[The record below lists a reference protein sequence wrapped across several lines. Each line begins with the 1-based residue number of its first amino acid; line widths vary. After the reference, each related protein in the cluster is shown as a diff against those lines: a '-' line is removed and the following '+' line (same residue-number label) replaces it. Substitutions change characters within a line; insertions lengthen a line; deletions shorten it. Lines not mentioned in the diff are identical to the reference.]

1 MLVLE
6 DIKLTLAEAGR
17 EFRLQV
23 PSLSVGQGDL
33 CVVAGESGSGKTL
46 LLEILGLTRK
56 PDAGQYVLDDRAG
69 KGRCDLL
76 RAWNGSATALAR
88 LRGREFGFVLQS
100 GGVIPFLTV
109 RESVALPQK
118 VTGRED
124 PTFVDEL
131 LEGLRL
137 SNVADVFPRQLSIG
151 QRQRA
156 AIARAI
162 SHRPSVLL
170 ADEPTSALDPEL
182 SHEVYAIL
190 CDLAKVTGT
199 AVVIASHDRD
209 AFSLQNARLFRTES
223 FGTGSGAVSQV
234 AEVNR

>member
-1 MLVLE
+1 ME
-6 DIKLTLAEAGR
+6 
-17 EFRLQV
+17 V
-23 PSLSVGQGDL
+23 PGLCVGQGDL

-56 PDAGQYVLDDRAG
+56 PDAGQYTLDGGAG
-69 KGRCDLL
+69 EDRCDFV

-109 RESVALPQK
+109 RECVALPQK

-137 SNVADVFPRQLSIG
+137 SQVADVFPRQLSIG

-162 SHRPSVLL
+162 SHRPSILL

-182 SHEVYAIL
+182 SREVYAIL

-209 AFSLQNARLFRTES
+209 AFALQNARLFRTES
-223 FGTGSGAVSQV
+223 VGTGTGAVSQI
-234 AEVNR
+234 AEINR

>member
-17 EFRLQV
+17 EFRLEV
-23 PSLSVGQGDL
+23 PGLCVGQGDL

-56 PDAGQYVLDDRAG
+56 PDAGQYTLDGGAG
-69 KGRCDLL
+69 EDRCDFV

-109 RESVALPQK
+109 RECVALPQK

-137 SNVADVFPRQLSIG
+137 SQVADVFPRQLSIG

-162 SHRPSVLL
+162 SHRPSILL

-182 SHEVYAIL
+182 SREVYAIL

-209 AFSLQNARLFRTES
+209 AFALQNARLFRTES
-223 FGTGSGAVSQV
+223 VGTGTGAVSQI
-234 AEVNR
+234 AEINR

>member
-17 EFRLQV
+17 EFRLEV
-23 PSLSVGQGDL
+23 PGLIIGHGDL

-56 PDAGQYVLDDRAG
+56 PDAGHYLLDGRVGKDR
-69 KGRCDLL
+69 RDLT
-76 RAWNGSATALAR
+76 RAWNGSATDLAR

-109 RESVALPQK
+109 REGVVLAQR

-124 PTFVDEL
+124 PTFVNEL
-131 LEGLRL
+131 LESLRL
-137 SNVADVFPRQLSIG
+137 SKVADAFPRQLSIG

-182 SHEVYAIL
+182 SREVYSIL
-190 CDLAKVTGT
+190 CDLARVTGT

-223 FGTGSGAVSQV
+223 DGTSSGAVSRI
-234 AEVNR
+234 AEVGR